1 MLLSNNEVS
10 DLIADFLALIIIS
23 EFDDFMFSVMT
34 HTKIGEL
41 LNEKELEFD
50 SQTISLDAVLEIEVT
65 TSSKAPAPDGE
76 KEDTKIKNEYRDFT
90 ATPEDKKEGLERYPK
105 LYFSWQKD
113 T

>member
-41 LNEKELEFD
+41 LNEKEL
-50 SQTISLDAVLEIEVT
+50 
-65 TSSKAPAPDGE
+65 
-76 KEDTKIKNEYRDFT
+76 
-90 ATPEDKKEGLERYPK
+90 
-105 LYFSWQKD
+105 
-113 T
+113 